1 MERAGVRGR
10 AASLSLATLSVGRVP
25 LTPTLS
31 PRALGDSHISEAPS
45 GNHSMEFF
53 ETMFEGDRAR
63 RLGGRIAVPAAQP
76 GDDPGGPFEAFR
88 AMGIFLKC
96 RGAFEFTVELVENGN
111 FMRGERKS
119 GGLGMRRIPR
129 LDKVHGGCSGFC
141 GDSREADGPFGGF
154 ALGGLHP

>member
-1 MERAGVRGR
+1 
-10 AASLSLATLSVGRVP
+10 
-25 LTPTLS
+25 
-31 PRALGDSHISEAPS
+31 
-45 GNHSMEFF
+45 MEFF

-63 RLGGRIAVPAAQP
+63 RFGGRIAVPAAQP

-129 LDKVHGGCSGFC
+129 LGKLHCGRTGF
-141 GDSREADGPFGGF
+141 SRHTPDLCVPFPRF
-154 ALGGLHP
+154 SPRFPSP